1 MPAAAVIP
9 APIAYIKVVAVK
21 KLVVGSRAPAG
32 GAPFAASTCPCFRP
46 RSAGTP
52 PVPLTGLRRGGWDV
66 YFEKIRVL
74 KAGGSPE

>member
-9 APIAYIKVVAVK
+9 ASIAYIKVVAVR
-21 KLVVGSRAPAG
+21 KLIVGSRAPAG
-32 GAPFAASTCPCFRP
+32 GAPFTASTCPCFRP
-46 RSAGTP
+46 RSAGTL
-52 PVPLTGLRRGGWDV
+52 PVPLTGLRRCSRDI